1 MRAWTVDA
9 DDIQIAD
16 DLDATLLHR
25 TSWIESFLEQKRSDQ
40 FIVTAT
46 KGFGKTLLL
55 KAKRISYG
63 EGAATCIPDNG
74 LLDKPIGDKVF
85 NAGMIALYG
94 ESTDNWKR
102 VWLIAIAVAVLKRLG
117 LLDGLKV
124 NPQLHALIA
133 NENLTGVIDHFV
145 NLLDFERGDLFKSA
159 TDTDNHLIPRIR
171 NISSP
176 VAIFIDSIDEY
187 FNKHITTQVATRAS
201 HAGEL
206 SPNVWY
212 FSQMGLVEVAY
223 QLRRVS
229 HQLKVFVAIRKEAFA
244 KLDETTSMTQQYRG
258 STVDIAYSPASL
270 REIFINNVRREP
282 PRNLVEPGRLK
293 SDPLG
298 AFFGTD
304 VVTHDH
310 TGEREDVFEYVCRHT
325 LRRPRDFMTI
335 GRKLSELSPEE
346 RRREHALKNAVQDG
360 VTAIARGYV
369 NEIQPYL
376 GGIDL
381 YSLFRL
387 IDRNVLTRADCERIF
402 LEYATT
408 MGTPHDPPHVFSA
421 LFRSGLLGWV
431 DVDLVSGRTV
441 QKFLLPGERPFEQG
455 DGLPESSHYLVH
467 PVLESL
473 IAEANPSYARNRDRT
488 NEIGSGRAW
497 IEQGRDEPLCG
508 ARADILHFSVFMRDA
523 ARESQVRQ
531 ALRQAIEKRRPG
543 CILVTD
549 EGDAFT
555 LLHRDPREVLR
566 VLKGIQ
572 VDLYEATGEAEL
584 RVAVDYGPVGLE
596 RDASGTPVGIRR
608 GHDVLR
614 NIARIEPLVEPSQ
627 FWVTERFKEALER
640 TPSFYRAEP
649 IAPGVRAELRS
660 TDGTFNV
667 RKPGSSEEDHFL
679 RLFQIVEPRRPAS
692 TPPSGS

>member
-16 DLDATLLHR
+16 DLDVTLLHR
-25 TSWIESFLEQKRSDQ
+25 TSWIESFLDQKRSDQ

-63 EGAATCIPDNG
+63 HGVTTCIPDNS

-85 NAGMIALYG
+85 NAGMIAVYG

-102 VWLIAIAVAVLKRLG
+102 VWLISIAVAVLKRLG
-117 LLDGLKV
+117 MVDGLKV
-124 NPQLHALIA
+124 NPQLHSLIV
-133 NENLTGVIDHFV
+133 NPNLIGVIDHFV
-145 NLLDFERGDLFKSA
+145 NLLDFERGALFRSA
-159 TDTDNHLIPRIR
+159 SETDSQLIPRIR

-187 FNKHITTQVATRAS
+187 FNKHITTQATRPAS

-206 SPNVWY
+206 SPNIWY

-244 KLDETTSMTQQYRG
+244 KFEETTSMAQQYRG
-258 STVDIAYSPASL
+258 STVDIVYSPAGL
-270 REIFINNVRREP
+270 REIFINNVRRETA
-282 PRNLVEPGRLK
+282 RNLVDPGRLK
-293 SDPLG
+293 SEPLA

-310 TGEREDVFEYVCRHT
+310 TSEREDVFEYVCRHT
-325 LRRPRDFMTI
+325 LRRPRDFMTV
-335 GRKLSELSPEE
+335 GRKLSELTPEE
-346 RRREHALKNAVQDG
+346 RRREHTLKNAVHDAA
-360 VTAIARGYV
+360 TAIAREYI

-381 YSLFRL
+381 YAFFRL
-387 IDRNVLTRADCERIF
+387 LQRNVLSRAECEAIF
-402 LEYATT
+402 LEYAIA
-408 MGTPHDPPHVFSA
+408 MGTPNEPPHVFSA
-421 LFRSGLLGWV
+421 LFCAGLLGWV
-431 DVDLVSGRTV
+431 DVDLVTGRMV
-441 QKFLLPGERPFEQG
+441 QKFLLPGERAFEHG
-455 DGLPESSHYLVH
+455 DCLPESSHYLFH
-467 PVLESL
+467 PVLTSL
-473 IAEANPSYARNRDRT
+473 IGEANPRYVRDLDRT

-497 IEQGRDEPLCG
+497 IELDGDELLC
-508 ARADILHFSVFMRDA
+508 AVRADILRFSDFLGDA
-523 ARESQVRQ
+523 ARESQVRR
-531 ALRQAIEKRRPG
+531 ALRQALEERQPG
-543 CILVTD
+543 CVLVID

-555 LLHRDPREVLR
+555 LVHRDPRELLSAV
-566 VLKGIQ
+566 KGIQ
-572 VDLYEATGEAEL
+572 VELYEATGEAEL
-584 RVAVDYGPVGLE
+584 RVAIDYGPIGLE
-596 RDASGTPVGIRR
+596 RDASGTVVGIRR

-614 NIARIEPLVEPSQ
+614 NVARIEPLVNPSEV
-627 FWVTERFKEALER
+627 WVTERFKDALER

-649 IAPGVRAELRS
+649 IGPDVRAEVRS
-660 TDGTFNV
+660 ADGTFNV
-667 RKPGSSEEDHFL
+667 KKLGSQEEDQFL
-679 RLFQIVEPRRPAS
+679 RLFRIVEPHR
-692 TPPSGS
+692 

>member
-16 DLDATLLHR
+16 DLDVTLLHR
-25 TSWIESFLEQKRSDQ
+25 TPWIESFLEQKRSDQ
-40 FIVTAT
+40 FIITAT

-55 KAKRISYG
+55 KAKRISYAD
-63 EGAATCIPDNG
+63 GATTCIPDNG

-102 VWLIAIAVAVLKRLG
+102 VWLIAVAVAVLKRLEM
-117 LLDGLKV
+117 LDGLKV
-124 NPQLHALIA
+124 SPQLHALIS
-133 NENLTGVIDHFV
+133 NPNLTGVIDHFV
-145 NLLDFERGDLFKSA
+145 NLLDFERGDLFRAAS
-159 TDTDNHLIPRIR
+159 DTDNHLIPRIR
-171 NISSP
+171 NISTP

-187 FNKHITTQVATRAS
+187 FNKHITTQVAARAS

-244 KLDETTSMTQQYRG
+244 KLDATTSMAQQYRG
-258 STVDIAYSPASL
+258 STIDIAYSPASL
-270 REIFINNVRREP
+270 REIFLSNVRRETA
-282 PRNLVEPGRLK
+282 RNFVHPGRLK
-293 SDPLG
+293 TDPID
-298 AFFGTD
+298 AFFGTTD
-304 VVTHDH
+304 VTHAH

-335 GRKLSELSPEE
+335 GRKLSELGPDE
-346 RRREHALKNAVQDG
+346 RRREHALKSAVHAG
-360 VTAIARGYV
+360 ATAIAREYI

-381 YSLFRL
+381 YALFRL
-387 IDRNVLTRADCERIF
+387 IDHNVLTRADCERIF
-402 LEYATT
+402 LEYALET
-408 MGTPHDPPHVFSA
+408 GTSHEPLHVFSA
-421 LFRSGLLGWV
+421 LVRVGLLGWV
-431 DVDLVSGRTV
+431 DLDVVSGQAV
-441 QKFLLPGERPFEQG
+441 QRFLLPGERPFEHR
-455 DGLPESSHYLVH
+455 DELPPSAHYLIH
-467 PVLESL
+467 PVVESL
-473 IAEANPSYARNRDRT
+473 IAERNPSYVRNLDRT

-497 IEQGRDEPLCG
+497 IEQGVDEPLC
-508 ARADILHFSVFMRDA
+508 AVHADILQFSTYMKDA
-523 ARESQVRQ
+523 ARESEVRR
-531 ALRQAIEKRRPG
+531 ALRQALDRRRHG
-543 CILVTD
+543 CVLVTD

-555 LLHRDPREVLR
+555 LLHRDPREVLN
-566 VLKGIQ
+566 VVKGIQ

-584 RVAVDYGPVGLE
+584 RVALDYGPVGLE
-596 RDASGTPVGIRR
+596 RDAAGTPLGIRR

-614 NIARIEPLVEPSQ
+614 NVARIEPIVEPSQ

-649 IAPGVRAELRS
+649 IEPGVRPERRS
-660 TDGTFNV
+660 PDGRFNV
-667 RKPGSSEEDHFL
+667 KKLGSEEEDCFL
-679 RLFQIVEPRRPAS
+679 QLFRIVEPRR
-692 TPPSGS
+692 

>member
-16 DLDATLLHR
+16 DLDVTLLHR

-63 EGAATCIPDNG
+63 HGTTTCIPDNS

-102 VWLIAIAVAVLKRLG
+102 VWLISIAVAVLKRLG
-117 LLDGLKV
+117 MVAGLKV
-124 NPQLHALIA
+124 NPQLHALIV
-133 NENLTGVIDHFV
+133 NPNLSGVIDHFV
-145 NLLDFERGDLFKSA
+145 NLLDFERGALFRSA
-159 TDTDNHLIPRIR
+159 SETDSQLIPRIR

-176 VAIFIDSIDEY
+176 VAVFIDSIDEY
-187 FNKHITTQVATRAS
+187 FNKHITTQVTPRAS

-244 KLDETTSMTQQYRG
+244 KFQETTSMAQQYRG
-258 STVDIAYSPASL
+258 STVDIVYSAASL
-270 REIFINNVRREP
+270 REIFINNVRRETL
-282 PRNLVEPGRLK
+282 RNLVDPGRLK
-293 SDPLG
+293 SNPLA
-298 AFFGTD
+298 AFFGID

-325 LRRPRDFMTI
+325 LGRPRDFMTV
-335 GRKLSELSPEE
+335 GRKLSELTPEE
-346 RRREHALKNAVQDG
+346 RRREHALKNAVYDAA
-360 VTAIARGYV
+360 TAIAREYI
-369 NEIQPYL
+369 NEIHPYL

-381 YSLFRL
+381 YALFRL
-387 IDRNVLTRADCERIF
+387 VERNVLTRAECEAIF
-402 LEYATT
+402 LEYAIA
-408 MGTPHDPPHVFSA
+408 MGTPNEPPHVFSA
-421 LFRSGLLGWV
+421 LFRAGLLGWV
-431 DVDLVSGRTV
+431 NVDVVTGRMM
-441 QKFLLPGERPFEQG
+441 QKFLLPGERPFEHG
-455 DGLPESSHYLVH
+455 DGLPESSHYLLH
-467 PVLESL
+467 PVLTSL
-473 IAEANPSYARNRDRT
+473 IGEANPRYVRDRNRT
-488 NEIGSGRAW
+488 NEIGSGRPW
-497 IEQGRDEPLCG
+497 IEQGGDELLC
-508 ARADILHFSVFMRDA
+508 AVRADILHFSAFLGDA
-523 ARESQVRQ
+523 ARESQVRRV
-531 ALRQAIEKRRPG
+531 LRQALEERRPG

-555 LLHRDPREVLR
+555 LIHRDPREVLS
-566 VLKGIQ
+566 VVKGIQ
-572 VDLYEATGEAEL
+572 VDLYEKTGEAEL
-584 RVAVDYGPVGLE
+584 RVAVDYGPIGLE
-596 RDASGTPVGIRR
+596 RDAAGTAVGIRR
-608 GHDVLR
+608 GYDVLR
-614 NIARIEPLVEPSQ
+614 NVARIEPLVNPSQ
-627 FWVTERFKEALER
+627 VWVTERFKDALER

-649 IAPGVRAELRS
+649 IDPDVRAEVRS
-660 TDGTFNV
+660 ADGMFNV
-667 RKPGSSEEDHFL
+667 KKPGSLEEDHFL
-679 RLFQIVEPRRPAS
+679 RLFHIVEPRR
-692 TPPSGS
+692 

>member
-16 DLDATLLHR
+16 DLDVALLHR

-63 EGAATCIPDNG
+63 DGAAVCIPDNG

-85 NAGMIALYG
+85 NAAMIALYG

-102 VWLIAIAVAVLKRLG
+102 IWLIAIAVAVLKRLRMV
-117 LLDGLKV
+117 DGLKV

-133 NENLTGVIDHFV
+133 NPNLSGVIDHFV
-145 NLLDFERGDLFKSA
+145 NLLDFERGDLFRSA
-159 TDTDNHLIPRIR
+159 SETDNQLIPRIR
-171 NISSP
+171 NLSSP

-187 FNKHITTQVATRAS
+187 FNKHITTQVTARAS

-206 SPNVWY
+206 SPSVWY

-244 KLDETTSMTQQYRG
+244 RFDETTSMTQQYRG
-258 STVDIAYSPASL
+258 STVDIVYSPASL
-270 REIFINNVRREP
+270 REIFINNVRRES
-282 PRNLVEPGRLK
+282 PRNLVDAGRLK

-335 GRKLSELSPEE
+335 GRRLSELRPDE
-346 RRREHALKNAVQDG
+346 RRRPHALENAVHAG
-360 VTAIARGYV
+360 ATAIAREYV

-381 YSLFRL
+381 YGLFRL
-387 IDRNVLTRADCERIF
+387 IDRNVLTRAECERIF
-402 LEYATT
+402 LEYGVAA
-408 MGTPHDPPHVFSA
+408 GTPHEPPHVFSA
-421 LFRSGLLGWV
+421 LFRAGLLGWV
-431 DVDLVSGRTV
+431 DLDLVSGRAV
-441 QKFLLPGERPFEQG
+441 QKFLLPGERPFEHG

-467 PVLESL
+467 PVLATL
-473 IAEANPSYARNRDRT
+473 IAEGNPSYVRNRDRT

-497 IEQGRDEPLCG
+497 IEDGRDEPLC
-508 ARADILHFSVFMRDA
+508 AVRADILHFSAFMKDA
-523 ARESQVRQ
+523 ARESEVRS
-531 ALRQAIEKRRPG
+531 ALRRALEKRRHA
-543 CILVTD
+543 CVLVTD

-566 VLKGIQ
+566 IVKGIQ
-572 VDLYEATGEAEL
+572 VDLYEATGEAEV
-584 RVAVDYGPVGLE
+584 RVAIDWGPVGLE
-596 RDASGTPVGIRR
+596 RDSAGTAVGIRR

-614 NIARIEPLVEPSQ
+614 NVARIEPLVEPGDL
-627 FWVTERFKEALER
+627 WVTERFKEALER
-640 TPSFYRAEP
+640 TASFYRAEAIDP
-649 IAPGVRAELRS
+649 AVRAELRAP
-660 TDGTFNV
+660 DGTFNV
-667 RKPGSSEEDHFL
+667 KKAGSAEEDHFL
-679 RLFQIVEPRRPAS
+679 RLFRIVEPRR
-692 TPPSGS
+692 

>member
-25 TSWIESFLEQKRSDQ
+25 TSWIDGFLEQKRSDQ

-63 EGAATCIPDNG
+63 AGATTCIPDSG
-74 LLDKPIGDKVF
+74 LLAKPIGDKVF
-85 NAGMIALYG
+85 NAGMIGLYG

-102 VWLIAIAVAVLKRLG
+102 VWLISIAVAVLKRLDMLEG
-117 LLDGLKV
+117 IKV
-124 NPQLHALIA
+124 SPQLHALIV
-133 NENLTGVIDHFV
+133 NPNLRGVIDHFV
-145 NLLDFERGDLFKSA
+145 NLLDFERGDLFRAASE
-159 TDTDNHLIPRIR
+159 TDNQLVPRIR
-171 NISSP
+171 NLASP

-187 FNKHITTQVATRAS
+187 FNKHVTTQVGARAS

-206 SPNVWY
+206 SANVWY

-223 QLRRVS
+223 QLRRIS

-244 KLDETTSMTQQYRG
+244 RFDATTSMTQQYRG
-258 STVDIAYSPASL
+258 STVDIVYSPASL
-270 REIFINNVRREP
+270 REIFLNNVRRET
-282 PRNLVEPGRLK
+282 PRNLVDPGRVK

-304 VVTHDH
+304 VVTHEH

-335 GRKLSELSPEE
+335 GRKVSELSPEE
-346 RRREHALKNAVQDG
+346 RRREHALKNAVHEG
-360 VTAIARGYV
+360 ATAIAREYI

-381 YSLFRL
+381 YALFRL
-387 IDRNVLTRADCERIF
+387 IDRNVLSRAECERIF
-402 LEYATT
+402 LEYAVA
-408 MGTPHDPPHVFSA
+408 MGTPDEPLHVFSA
-421 LFRSGLLGWV
+421 LFRVGLLGWV

-441 QKFLLPGERPFEQG
+441 QRFLMPGERPFEHG
-455 DGLPESSHYLVH
+455 DALPESSHYLVH
-467 PVLESL
+467 PVLTSL
-473 IAEANPSYARNRDRT
+473 IAESNPSYVRNRDPT

-497 IEQGRDEPLCG
+497 AEQGADELLC
-508 ARADILHFSVFMRDA
+508 AVRADILHFSVFLADA
-523 ARESQVRQ
+523 ARESRVRQ
-531 ALRQAIEKRRPG
+531 ALRRALDDRRHG

-555 LLHRDPREVLR
+555 LLHRDPREVLS
-566 VLKGIQ
+566 VVKGIQ

-584 RVAVDYGPVGLE
+584 RVAVDYGPIGLE
-596 RDASGTPVGIRR
+596 RDAAGAAIGIRR
-608 GHDVLR
+608 GHDVLQ
-614 NIARIEPLVEPSQ
+614 NVARIEPLVQPSQ
-627 FWVTERFKEALER
+627 VWVTERFKEALER
-640 TPSFYRAEP
+640 APSFYRAEE
-649 IAPGVRAELRS
+649 IESDVRAELRAD
-660 TDGTFNV
+660 DGRFN
-667 RKPGSSEEDHFL
+667 
-679 RLFQIVEPRRPAS
+679 
-692 TPPSGS
+692 

>member
-16 DLDATLLHR
+16 DLDVTLLHR

-63 EGAATCIPDNG
+63 HGATTCIPDNS

-85 NAGMIALYG
+85 NADTIALYG

-102 VWLIAIAVAVLKRLG
+102 VWLISIVVAVLKRLG
-117 LLDGLKV
+117 MVDGLKL
-124 NPQLHALIA
+124 NPQLHALIV
-133 NENLTGVIDHFV
+133 NRNLNGVIDHFV
-145 NLLDFERGDLFKSA
+145 NLLDFERGALFRSA
-159 TDTDNHLIPRIR
+159 SETDSQLIPRIR

-187 FNKHITTQVATRAS
+187 FNKHITTQVTMRAS

-244 KLDETTSMTQQYRG
+244 KFDETTSMAQQYRG
-258 STVDIAYSPASL
+258 STVDIVYSPASL
-270 REIFINNVRREP
+270 REIFINNVRRET
-282 PRNLVEPGRLK
+282 PRNLVDPGRLK
-293 SDPLG
+293 GDPLA

-310 TGEREDVFEYVCRHT
+310 TSEREDVFEYICRHT
-325 LRRPRDFMTI
+325 LRRPRDFMTV

-346 RRREHALKNAVQDG
+346 RRREHALKNAVQDAA
-360 VTAIARGYV
+360 TAIAREYI
-369 NEIQPYL
+369 NEIHPYL

-381 YSLFRL
+381 YALFRL
-387 IDRNVLTRADCERIF
+387 VDRNVLTRAECEAIF
-402 LEYATT
+402 LEYAIA
-408 MGTPHDPPHVFSA
+408 MGTPNEPPHVFST
-421 LFRSGLLGWV
+421 LFRAGLLGWV
-431 DVDLVSGRTV
+431 NVDLVTGRMV
-441 QKFLLPGERPFEQG
+441 QKFLLPGERAFEHG
-455 DGLPESSHYLVH
+455 DSLPESSHYLLH
-467 PVLESL
+467 PVLTSL
-473 IAEANPSYARNRDRT
+473 IGEANPRYVRDRNRA
-488 NEIGSGRAW
+488 NEIGSGRPW
-497 IEQGRDEPLCG
+497 IEQGGDELLC
-508 ARADILHFSVFMRDA
+508 AVRADILHFSAFLSDA
-523 ARESQVRQ
+523 ARESQVRR
-531 ALRQAIEKRRPG
+531 ALRQALEQRRSG
-543 CILVTD
+543 CVLVTD

-555 LLHRDPREVLR
+555 LIHRDPREVLS
-566 VLKGIQ
+566 VVKGIQ

-584 RVAVDYGPVGLE
+584 RVAVDYGPIDLE
-596 RDASGTPVGIRR
+596 RDAAGTAVGIRR
-608 GHDVLR
+608 SHDVLR
-614 NIARIEPLVEPSQ
+614 NVARIEPLVNPSQ
-627 FWVTERFKEALER
+627 VWVTERFKDALER

-649 IAPGVRAELRS
+649 IDPDVRAEVRS
-660 TDGTFNV
+660 ADGTFNV
-667 RKPGSSEEDHFL
+667 KKPGSLEEDHFL
-679 RLFQIVEPRRPAS
+679 RLFRIVEPRR
-692 TPPSGS
+692 

>member
-16 DLDATLLHR
+16 DLDSTLLHR

-55 KAKRISYG
+55 KAKRISYAD
-63 EGAATCIPDNG
+63 GATTCIPDNG

-102 VWLIAIAVAVLKRLG
+102 IWLISIAVAVLKRLG
-117 LLDGLKV
+117 MVDGLKV
-124 NPQLHALIA
+124 NPQLHALVV
-133 NENLTGVIDHFV
+133 NPNLSGVIDHFV
-145 NLLDFERGDLFKSA
+145 NLLDFERGDLFRSA
-159 TDTDNHLIPRIR
+159 SETDSQLIPRIR

-176 VAIFIDSIDEY
+176 VAIFVDSIDEY
-187 FNKHITTQVATRAS
+187 FNKHITTQLGTPAS

-244 KLDETTSMTQQYRG
+244 RFDETTSMAQQYRG
-258 STVDIAYSPASL
+258 STVDIVYSPASL
-270 REIFINNVRREP
+270 REIFINNVRRET
-282 PRNLVEPGRLK
+282 PRNLVDPGRLK
-293 SDPLG
+293 SDPLR

-304 VVTHDH
+304 EVTHDH

-335 GRKLSELSPEE
+335 GRKLSELSPDE
-346 RRREHALKNAVQDG
+346 RRREHALKSAVQDG
-360 VTAIARGYV
+360 ATAIAREYV

-381 YSLFRL
+381 YALFRL
-387 IDRNVLTRADCERIF
+387 IDRNVLTRADCERMF
-402 LEYATT
+402 LEYAVGQ
-408 MGTPHDPPHVFSA
+408 GTPHDPPHVFSTLYRA
-421 LFRSGLLGWV
+421 GLLGWV

-455 DGLPESSHYLVH
+455 DGLPEASHYLVH
-467 PVLESL
+467 PVLASL
-473 IAEANPSYARNRDRT
+473 IAEGNPSYVRNRDRT

-497 IEQGRDEPLCG
+497 IELGRDEPLC
-508 ARADILHFSVFMRDA
+508 AVRADILHFSAFLKDA
-523 ARESQVRQ
+523 ARESQVRN
-531 ALRQAIEKRRPG
+531 ALRQALDARRSG
-543 CILVTD
+543 CVLVTD
-549 EGDAFT
+549 EGDAFV
-555 LLHRDPREVLR
+555 LLHRDPREVLT
-566 VLKGIQ
+566 VVKGVQ
-572 VDLYEATGEAEL
+572 VDLYAATGEAEL
-584 RVAVDYGPVGLE
+584 RVAIDFGPIGLE
-596 RDASGTPVGIRR
+596 RDAAGKPIGVRR

-614 NIARIEPLVEPSQ
+614 NVARIEPLVEPSQ
-627 FWVTERFKEALER
+627 VWVTERFKEALER

-649 IAPGVRAELRS
+649 IDAGVRAAARS
-660 TDGTFNV
+660 PDGRFNV
-667 RKPGSSEEDHFL
+667 RKPGSSEEDHLL
-679 RLFQIVEPRRPAS
+679 RLFRIVEP
-692 TPPSGS
+692 GG